1 MEKMDNSEKVLTPFK
16 RFINL
21 LKVDKSEIYS
31 IYLYAI
37 FNGLVNLSLPL
48 GIQAIVNLI
57 TGGEVSTAWIIL
69 VIVVITGILITGI
82 LQVMQLSI
90 SENLQRKLFVR
101 SSFEFAYRIPRMKLA
116 SVDKFYLPELTNRF
130 FDTLSIQKG
139 LGKILIDFSSSSLQV
154 IFGLLLLSFYHP
166 FFIIFSILL
175 VLIVFLIIQFSGPEG
190 LKASLKESKYKYEV
204 AHWLEELART
214 LETFKLAGKTGLPLE
229 RTDNLVNNYLGAR
242 SKHFRIL
249 VFQFFSLI
257 IFKVLVAA
265 GLLILGGLLVIN
277 GQMNIG
283 QFVAAEIIIILVI
296 ASIEKLIQTIEA
308 IYDVLTA
315 IEKIGTVTDI
325 PLDNE
330 KGYQFTEEERSQGV
344 SIELKSLSF
353 RFEGPAS
360 EVLKNI
366 NLKINPSE
374 KISVAGFSGS
384 GKSILLQLLAALYE
398 DYQGSITFNNIPLS
412 NIDLSSLRSITGDS
426 LSKEDIFRGTLRENI
441 SLNKEN
447 LTLNEI
453 QRIVEL
459 VGLSDFVKSCRN
471 GYDTILEPEGRKLPK
486 SIISK
491 IKLARAFVGNP
502 KLILLEDHFTLLEK
516 DDVDRIINYLTDKS
530 NPATVI
536 TVTNDPKLVARFD
549 RVLVLNKGEMM
560 DCGSYVELSHK
571 NWFKQIFKTESDVE
585 YHT

>member
-1 MEKMDNSEKVLTPFK
+1 MDNKEQVLTPFR

-21 LKVDKSEIYS
+21 LKKDKNEIYS

-69 VIVVITGILITGI
+69 VVVVITGILVTGI
-82 LQVMQLSI
+82 LQVMQLTI
-90 SENLQRKLFVR
+90 SENLQQKLFVR
-101 SSFEFAYRIPRMKLA
+101 SAFEFAYRIPRMKLE

-139 LGKILIDFSSSSLQV
+139 LGKILIDFSSSSFQV

-166 FFIIFSILL
+166 FFILFSILL
-175 VLIVFLIIQFSGPEG
+175 ILIAYLIIQITGPDG
-190 LKASLKESKYKYEV
+190 LRASLKESKYKYEV

-214 LETFKLAGKTGLPLE
+214 LETFKLAGKTQLPLE
-229 RTDNLVNNYLGAR
+229 RTDNLVTNYLDAR
-242 SKHFRIL
+242 KKHFRIL
-249 VFQFFSLI
+249 VSQFFSLVV
-257 IFKVLVAA
+257 FKVLVAA

-296 ASIEKLIQTIEA
+296 ASVEKLIQTIEA

-325 PLDNE
+325 PLENE
-330 KGYQFTEEERSQGV
+330 KGYHFGEEERSKGV

-353 RFEGPAS
+353 KFEGPSS
-360 EVLKNI
+360 EILKNI
-366 NLKINPSE
+366 NLRIGAGE
-374 KISVAGFSGS
+374 KIVVSGFSGS
-384 GKSILLQLLAALYE
+384 GKSMLLQLLAGLYE
-398 DYQGSITFNNIPLS
+398 NYEGSITYNNIPLS
-412 NIDLSSLRSITGDS
+412 NIDISSLRSVTGDS

-441 SLNKEN
+441 SLNKERIG
-447 LTLNEI
+447 LIEI
-453 QRIVEL
+453 QRITEL
-459 VGLSDFVKSCRN
+459 VGLSDFVHLSKEGFDSLL
-471 GYDTILEPEGRKLPK
+471 DPEGRRLPK
-486 SIISK
+486 SIIFK
-491 IKLARAFVGNP
+491 IKLARALIGNP
-502 KLILLEDHFTLLEK
+502 SLILLEDHFMQLEK
-516 DDVDRIINYLTDKS
+516 DDTDRIINYLTDKN
-530 NPATVI
+530 NPSTVI
-536 TVTNDPKLVARFD
+536 TVTNDPKLASRFD

-560 DCGSYVELSHK
+560 DCGSFTLLSQK
-571 NWFKQIFKTESDVE
+571 DWFKKIFKIEGNVK
-585 YHT
+585 YHA

>member
-1 MEKMDNSEKVLTPFK
+1 MDNKEQVLTPFR

-21 LKVDKSEIYS
+21 LKKDKNEIYS

-69 VIVVITGILITGI
+69 VVVVITGILVTGI
-82 LQVMQLSI
+82 LQVMQLTI
-90 SENLQRKLFVR
+90 SENLQQKLFVK
-101 SSFEFAYRIPRMKLA
+101 SAFEFAYRIPRMKLE

-139 LGKILIDFSSSSLQV
+139 LGKILIDFSSSSFQV

-166 FFIIFSILL
+166 FFILFSILL
-175 VLIVFLIIQFSGPEG
+175 ILIAYLIIQITGPDG
-190 LKASLKESKYKYEV
+190 LRASLKESKYKYEV

-214 LETFKLAGKTGLPLE
+214 LETFKLAGKTQLPLE
-229 RTDNLVNNYLGAR
+229 RTDNLVASYLDAR
-242 SKHFRIL
+242 KKHFRIL
-249 VFQFFSLI
+249 VSQFFSLI
-257 IFKVLVAA
+257 VFKVLVAA

-296 ASIEKLIQTIEA
+296 ASVEKLIQTIEA

-325 PLDNE
+325 PLENE
-330 KGYQFTEEERSQGV
+330 KGYHFGEEERSKGV

-353 RFEGPAS
+353 KFEGPSS
-360 EVLKNI
+360 EILKNV
-366 NLKINPSE
+366 NLRIGAGE
-374 KISVAGFSGS
+374 KIGVSGFSGS
-384 GKSILLQLLAALYE
+384 GKSMLLQLLAGLYE
-398 DYQGSITFNNIPLS
+398 NYEGSITYNNIPLS
-412 NIDLSSLRSITGDS
+412 NIDISSLRSVTGDS

-441 SLNKEN
+441 SLNKESIG
-447 LTLNEI
+447 LNEI
-453 QRIVEL
+453 QRITEL
-459 VGLSDFVKSCRN
+459 VGLSDFVHLSKE
-471 GYDTILEPEGRKLPK
+471 GFDTLLDPEGRRLPK

-491 IKLARAFVGNP
+491 IKLARALIGNP
-502 KLILLEDHFTLLEK
+502 SLILLEDHFTQLEK
-516 DDVDRIINYLTDKS
+516 DDTDRIINYLTDKN
-530 NPATVI
+530 NPSTVI
-536 TVTNDPKLVARFD
+536 TVTNDPKLASQFD
-549 RVLVLNKGEMM
+549 RVLVLNNGEMM
-560 DCGSYVELSHK
+560 DCGSFKLLSQK
-571 NWFKQIFKTESDVE
+571 DWFKKIFKTEGNVE
-585 YHT
+585 YHA

>member
-1 MEKMDNSEKVLTPFK
+1 MNSTAPILTPFR

-21 LKVDKSEIYS
+21 LKPDKNEIYS
-31 IYLYAI
+31 IYLYAV

-57 TGGEVSTAWIIL
+57 TGGEVSTAWIVL
-69 VIVVITGILITGI
+69 VVVVITGILVTGI

-90 SENLQRKLFVR
+90 SENLQQKLFVK
-101 SSFEFAYRIPRMKLA
+101 SAFEFAYRIPRMKLV

-139 LGKILIDFSSSSLQV
+139 LGKILIDFSSSSFQI

-166 FFIIFSILL
+166 FFILFSVLLIL
-175 VLIVFLIIQFSGPEG
+175 IAFLIIQFSGPEG
-190 LKASLKESKYKYEV
+190 LKASLKESKFKYEV
-204 AHWLEELART
+204 AHWLQELART
-214 LETFKLAGKTGLPLE
+214 LETFKLAGNTKLPLE
-229 RTDNLVNNYLGAR
+229 RTDKLVGNYLGAR
-242 SKHFRIL
+242 KKHFRIL
-249 VFQFFSLI
+249 VTQFFSLI

-325 PLDNE
+325 PLENE
-330 KGYQFTEEERSQGV
+330 KGYQFTEEELVQGIA
-344 SIELKSLSF
+344 IELKSLSF

-360 EVLKNI
+360 EILSNI
-366 NLKINPSE
+366 NLKIRPSE
-374 KISVAGFSGS
+374 KISVSGFSGS
-384 GKSILLQLLAALYE
+384 GKTILLQLLAGLYE
-398 DYQGSITFNNIPLS
+398 DYQGSITYNNIPLS

-441 SLNKEN
+441 SMGNEKIS
-447 LTLNEI
+447 LNEI
-453 QRIVEL
+453 QRIMEL
-459 VGLSDFVKSCRN
+459 VGLSDFVKSCRE
-471 GYDTILEPEGRKLPK
+471 GYDTVLEPEGRKLPK
-486 SIISK
+486 SVISK
-491 IKLARAFVGNP
+491 IKLARALVGNP
-502 KLILLEDHFTLLEK
+502 NIILLEDHFTLLEK
-516 DDVDRIINYLTDKS
+516 DDADRIINYLTDKG
-530 NPATVI
+530 NKATVI
-536 TVTNDPKLVARFD
+536 TVTNDPKLASKFD
-549 RVLVLNKGEMM
+549 RILVLNEGEMM
-560 DCGSYVELSHK
+560 DCGSYQSLSHR
-571 NWFKQIFKTESDVE
+571 NWFKQIFKIESDVE
-585 YHT
+585 YHA

>member
-1 MEKMDNSEKVLTPFK
+1 MRSQEQVLTPFR

-21 LKVDKSEIYS
+21 LKTDKNEIYS

-57 TGGEVSTAWIIL
+57 TGGGVSTAWIIL

-82 LQVMQLSI
+82 LQVIQLSI
-90 SENLQRKLFVR
+90 SENLQQKLFVR
-101 SSFEFAYRIPRMKLA
+101 SAFEFAFRIPRMKLE

-139 LGKILIDFSSSSLQV
+139 LGKILIDFSSSSFQV

-166 FFIIFSILL
+166 FFILFSILL
-175 VLIVFLIIQFSGPEG
+175 ILIAYLIIQITGPEG

-214 LETFKLAGKTGLPLE
+214 LETFKLAGKTQLPLD
-229 RTDNLVNNYLGAR
+229 RTDHLVNHYLDAR
-242 SKHFRIL
+242 KKHFRIL
-249 VFQFFSLI
+249 VSQFFSLVV
-257 IFKVLVAA
+257 FKVLVAA

-296 ASIEKLIQTIEA
+296 ASVEKLIQTIEA

-325 PLDNE
+325 PLENE
-330 KGYQFTEEERSQGV
+330 KGYHYTQEDRSRGV
-344 SIELKSLSF
+344 EIQLKSLSF
-353 RFEGPAS
+353 KFEGPAS
-360 EVLKNI
+360 EILKNI
-366 NLKINPSE
+366 NLRIGAGE
-374 KISVAGFSGS
+374 KICVSGFSGS
-384 GKSILLQLLAALYE
+384 GKSMLLQLLAGLYE
-398 DYQGSITFNNIPLS
+398 NYQGSITYNNLPLV
-412 NIDLSSLRSITGDS
+412 NIDISSLRSIIGDS

-447 LTLNEI
+447 IKLDDI
-453 QRIVEL
+453 QLIVNL
-459 VGLSDFVKSCRN
+459 VGLSDFVHSSRE
-471 GYDTILEPEGRKLPK
+471 GYNTHLDPEGRKLPK
-486 SIISK
+486 SIIAK
-491 IKLARAFVGNP
+491 IKLARALLGNP
-502 KLILLEDHFTLLEK
+502 SLILLEDQFNLLEK
-516 DDVDRIINYLTDKS
+516 DDTDRIIDYLTDRN
-530 NPATVI
+530 NPSTVI
-536 TVTNDPKLVARFD
+536 TVTNDPKLASRFD
-549 RVLVLNKGEMM
+549 RILVLNKGEMM
-560 DCGSYVELSHK
+560 DCGSFTQLSQK
-571 NWFKQIFKTESDVE
+571 NWFKKLFKTDSYVE

>member
-1 MEKMDNSEKVLTPFK
+1 MNSQEQVLTPFK

-21 LKVDKSEIYS
+21 LKKDKSEIYS

-69 VIVVITGILITGI
+69 VVVVITGILVTGI
-82 LQVMQLSI
+82 LQIMQLTI
-90 SENLQRKLFVR
+90 SENLQQKLFVK
-101 SSFEFAYRIPRMKLA
+101 SAFEFAYRIPRMKLE

-166 FFIIFSILL
+166 FFILFSVLLIL
-175 VLIVFLIIQFSGPEG
+175 IAYLIIQITGPDG
-190 LKASLKESKYKYEV
+190 LRASLKESKYKYEV

-214 LETFKLAGKTGLPLE
+214 LETFKLAGNTQLPLN

-242 SKHFRIL
+242 KKHFRIL
-249 VFQFFSLI
+249 LSQFFSLVV
-257 IFKVLVAA
+257 FKVLVAA

-296 ASIEKLIQTIEA
+296 ASVEKLIQTIEA

-330 KGYQFTEEERSQGV
+330 KGYHFTEKDRSEGV
-344 SIELKSLSF
+344 GIELKSLSF
-353 RFEGPAS
+353 KFEGPAS
-360 EVLKNI
+360 EILKNI
-366 NLKINPSE
+366 NLKIGAGE
-374 KISVAGFSGS
+374 KISVSGFSGS
-384 GKSILLQLLAALYE
+384 GKSMLLQLLAGLYE
-398 DYQGSITFNNIPLS
+398 NYQGSISYNNIPLA
-412 NIDLSSLRSITGDS
+412 NIDVSSLRSITGDS
-426 LSKEDIFRGTLRENI
+426 LSKEDIFRGTLSENI
-441 SLNKEN
+441 SLGKQNM
-447 LTLNEI
+447 TLDEI
-453 QRIVEL
+453 KRTVEL
-459 VGLSDFVKSCRN
+459 AGLTDFVHSSKE
-471 GYDTILEPEGRKLPK
+471 GYDTALDPEGRKLPK
-486 SIISK
+486 SIIAK
-491 IKLARAFVGNP
+491 IKLARALIGNP
-502 KLILLEDHFTLLEK
+502 SIILLEDYFFLLEK
-516 DDVDRIINYLTDKS
+516 DDRDRIINYLTDKN

-536 TVTNDPKLVARFD
+536 TVTNDPKLASRFN

-560 DCGSYVELSHK
+560 DCGSFAQLSQK
-571 NWFKQIFKTESDVE
+571 DWFRKLFKTEGNVE
-585 YHT
+585 YNT